1 MEKTETETT
10 EPVLVPIISRR
21 VGNVWL
27 PFYEHAENRSESQ
40 AAAQRQMVILPGLN
54 WKPADQIRKCG
65 PLRARSLNVNLRAAD
80 PTKLDPDSK
89 LELIGM
95 TTSRDA
101 LRRWREIEKDEDI
114 VAAIDDKLG
123 HRAA

>member
-21 VGNVWL
+21 VSNIWL
-27 PFYEHAENRSESQ
+27 PFYDHGENRSGSR
-40 AAAQRQMVILPGLN
+40 AAAQQNMVILPGLN
-54 WKPADQIRKCG
+54 WKPADQLRKCG
-65 PLRARSLNVNLRAAD
+65 PLRAKSLNVNLRAAD

-89 LELIGM
+89 LALIGM

-114 VAAIDDKLG
+114 VEAINDKLG
-123 HRAA
+123 QRAA